1 MVTRAIII
9 LETLG
14 IYKQNKCHNRIL
26 SNYYTCAVYAHCN
39 VITTRTSQ
47 LKFVAAKAHD
57 SKTNDGEERALKIQQ
72 SDRISTLFRA
82 SATSWLHDSFT
93 RSWRM
98 VSPKVRYTKTE
109 IIVSLMC
116 DKLAF

>member
-93 RSWRM
+93 RS
-98 VSPKVRYTKTE
+98 
-109 IIVSLMC
+109 
-116 DKLAF
+116 